1 MEQLSGIQ
9 IFAGYNIK
17 YPEYEVITPQRK
29 QSFTV
34 RTLTTS
40 EEEQLKGS
48 ILTPNTIAE
57 HLAQVLWGCII
68 KKPDYIKTYDDFI
81 RMVTLR
87 DRDCLVYGLFVAT
100 YKDTQAFSFKCPEC
114 GFENKVKINMEKGFT
129 YQLWDKDVDCLENKI
144 EIPLTILQ
152 GVKCILKVP
161 VIADEIELAK
171 KSLETSAEDSQLM
184 TDLLMVKCF
193 ELPPSKEKKVNEEG
207 KEVEVTKQNFIDNRD
222 KILEAYKVLPSYDRK
237 LITKQYL
244 DQIDKYRIGV
254 SAENTCRCGYK
265 QEVRI
270 DVTRQFFQSLL
281 G

>member
-1 MEQLSGIQ
+1 MEQLNGIQ

-17 YPEYEVITPQRK
+17 YPEFEVITPQRK

-34 RTLTTS
+34 RTMTTS

-57 HLAQVLWGCII
+57 HLAQVLWNCII

-81 RMVTLR
+81 KMVTLR

-100 YKDTQAFSFKCPEC
+100 YKDTQGFSFTCPEC
-114 GFENKVKINMEKGFT
+114 GFKNKVKINMEKGFT
-129 YQLWDKDVDCLENKI
+129 YQMWDQQTDCLSTKT
-144 EIPLTILQ
+144 EIPLEILK

-161 VIADEIELAK
+161 VISDEIELSK
-171 KSLETSAEDSQLM
+171 KSLEISQEDSQLM

-193 ELPPSKEKKVNEEG
+193 ELPPTIEKKVNDEG
-207 KEVEVTKQNFIDNRD
+207 KEVEVSKPNYLDDRQ

-237 LITKQYL
+237 LITQSYL
-244 DQIDKYRIGV
+244 DKIDKYRIGV
-254 SAENTCRCGYK
+254 SAKNKCRCGYE
-265 QEVRI
+265 QEVKI

>member
-1 MEQLSGIQ
+1 MAELNGIQ

-57 HLAQVLWGCII
+57 HLTQVLWSCIV

-81 RMVTLR
+81 KMVTLR

-100 YKDTQAFSFKCPEC
+100 YKDTQGFSYTCPEC
-114 GFENKVKINMEKGFT
+114 GFKNKIKIDMEKGFNF
-129 YQLWDKDVDCLENKI
+129 QMWDQPTDCI
-144 EIPLTILQ
+144 EARIKVPLVILS
-152 GVKCILKVP
+152 GVECVLKVP
-161 VIADEIELAK
+161 VIADEIELSK
-171 KSLETSAEDSQLM
+171 KSMDVSQEDSQLM
-184 TDLLMVKCF
+184 TDLLMIQSF
-193 ELPPSKEKKVNEEG
+193 ELPPIKEKKVNEEG
-207 KEVEVTKQNFIDNRD
+207 KEIEVMNHVSITERD
-222 KILEAYKVLPSYDRK
+222 KILEAYKVLPAYDRK
-237 LITKQYL
+237 LVTKEYL
-244 DQIDKYRIGV
+244 EKLDKYRIGV
-254 SAENTCRCGYK
+254 AAKSKCRCGYE